1 MAKLLGELMGGEMA
15 FCQCK
20 PSEGAENGSSRRR
33 SPTRIGLGL
42 DEEMQVIGRLAY
54 SWAGLREGLG

>member
-1 MAKLLGELMGGEMA
+1 MA